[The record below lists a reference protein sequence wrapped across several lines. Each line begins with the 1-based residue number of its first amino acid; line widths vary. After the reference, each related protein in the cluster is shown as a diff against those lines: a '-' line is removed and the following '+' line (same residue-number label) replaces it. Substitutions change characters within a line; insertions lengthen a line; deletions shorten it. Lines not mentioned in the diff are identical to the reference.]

1 MADLR
6 KDFWTIMSGIADKD
20 TMVLTGDLGYS
31 FVDGFKEQHPDKFI
45 NAGIA
50 EQNMVGVGAGLAL
63 AGKKPYLYSGAI
75 FLAVRAL
82 EQIRDDIAYPNLN
95 VKLIG
100 TGASGFL
107 GHTHNFEGTENIDDL
122 IKNLPN
128 IKLVKPQTPG
138 ELLTALLT
146 PGPYFIKL

>member
-1 MADLR
+1 MSDLR
-6 KDFWTIMSGIADKD
+6 KDFWEIMTEIADKD
-20 TMVLTGDLGYS
+20 TVVLTGDLGYS
-31 FVDGFKEQHPDKFI
+31 FLDVFKEKHPDKFI

-75 FLAVRAL
+75 FLAIRAL

-100 TGASGFL
+100 TGAAGFL
-107 GHTHNFEGTENIDDL
+107 GHTHNFEGKENIEDL

-128 IKLVKPQTPG
+128 IKLVKPQTPI
-138 ELLTALLT
+138 ELMRALVL
-146 PGPYFIKL
+146 PGPYFIRL

>member
-1 MADLR
+1 MSDLR
-6 KDFWTIMSGIADKD
+6 KDFWAIMSGIADKD
-20 TMVLTGDLGYS
+20 TVVLTGDLGYS

-107 GHTHNFEGTENIDDL
+107 GHTHNFEGEENIDDL

-128 IKLVKPQTPG
+128 ITLVKPQTRR

>member
-1 MADLR
+1 MSDLR
-6 KDFWTIMSGIADKD
+6 KDFWEIMTEIADKD
-20 TMVLTGDLGYS
+20 TVVLTGDLGYS
-31 FVDGFKEQHPDKFI
+31 FLDVFKEKHPDKFI

-75 FLAVRAL
+75 FLAIRAL

-100 TGASGFL
+100 TGAAGFL
-107 GHTHNFEGTENIDDL
+107 GHTHNFEGTENIEDL
-122 IKNLPN
+122 LKNLPN
-128 IKLVKPQTPG
+128 IKLVKPQTPI
-138 ELLTALLT
+138 ELMRALVL